1 MNDSISQWQEL
12 NEARKLLA
20 RYELIIQL
28 SQELSSTLDTTTLLH
43 RIVKAA
49 AEVTDSEAASILLLD
64 PASGE
69 LRFEMASNMTSLEFE
84 RFVVPVDGSIAGWVV
99 THGAPRLIDNVN
111 EEPSFFRNV
120 DDTTQFH
127 TRTLLAVPLRS
138 HQGKVIG
145 CLEALN
151 KRAGEHYD
159 QDDVRLLTMFA
170 LHAAVAIENAR
181 LFLQSDFMS
190 EMVHELRTP
199 LVALKTSVSLLRR
212 AELPQDRRVDIVQ
225 TMNGEIE
232 RLMRLAS
239 EYLDLARLES
249 GRSKMEM
256 ADVPLADLVAECV
269 NVVQPQAAE
278 RGIEIKF
285 IQQPLVVRADRGKVK
300 QVLLNLLTNAV
311 KYNREAG
318 VIDVSLQ
325 HASQPQ
331 AAYGQVAVADTGY
344 GISKENQ
351 RYMFQKFYR
360 VADTAGFT
368 QGTGLGLAIARH
380 IIEAHGGNIWLESE
394 PGIGSTFFFTL
405 PAVSN

>member
-1 MNDSISQWQEL
+1 
-12 NEARKLLA
+12 
-20 RYELIIQL
+20 
-28 SQELSSTLDTTTLLH
+28 
-43 RIVKAA
+43 
-49 AEVTDSEAASILLLD
+49 
-64 PASGE
+64 
-69 LRFEMASNMTSLEFE
+69 
-84 RFVVPVDGSIAGWVV
+84 
-99 THGAPRLIDNVN
+99 
-111 EEPSFFRNV
+111 
-120 DDTTQFH
+120 
-127 TRTLLAVPLRS
+127 
-138 HQGKVIG
+138 
-145 CLEALN
+145 
-151 KRAGEHYD
+151 
-159 QDDVRLLTMFA
+159 
-170 LHAAVAIENAR
+170 
-181 LFLQSDFMS
+181 
-190 EMVHELRTP
+190 

-212 AELPQDRRVDIVQ
+212 AELPQERRVDIVQ

-325 HASQPQ
+325 HAWQPQ